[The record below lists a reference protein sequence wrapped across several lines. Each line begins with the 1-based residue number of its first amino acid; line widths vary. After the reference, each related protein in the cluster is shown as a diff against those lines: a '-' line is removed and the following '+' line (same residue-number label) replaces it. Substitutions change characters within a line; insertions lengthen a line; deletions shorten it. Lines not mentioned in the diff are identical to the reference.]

1 MDEKTVLEALKETEN
16 LMYKFGYSA
25 LPLIMIEEYIK
36 NLSQRIKELEDAE

>member
-25 LPLIMIEEYIK
+25 LPPHYDRGIRQEPEQA
-36 NLSQRIKELEDAE
+36 NQGA